1 MLSLPA
7 PAADARR
14 ARLSS
19 PERKR
24 EIVTAFI
31 ELAREHGP
39 EAITTQ
45 AIATRVGLTHGAL
58 FRHFPDKHAMWSA
71 VLDWVQARLEAMLD
85 EVFRVEG
92 RPVATLERLFVA
104 HVNFVTGYPGVPRIL
119 LHELQR
125 PAQSEFHAR
134 VRSMVGAYR
143 SRLVDLLG
151 RARLAGELPAS
162 LDVNAAAMLFL
173 GTVQGVAIQ
182 SILFPGETGT
192 GKSAKK
198 LFGLLLDGFRGVRP

>member
-7 PAADARR
+7 PTNDARR
-14 ARLSS
+14 ARLPS

-24 EIVTAFI
+24 EIVVALI

-39 EAITTQ
+39 ESITTQ

-85 EVFRVEG
+85 EVFRAEG

-104 HVNFVTGYPGVPRIL
+104 HVEFVTGFPGVPRIL

-134 VRSMVGAYR
+134 VRSMVGGYR
-143 SRLVDLLG
+143 NRLVDLLG
-151 RARLAGELPAS
+151 RAKLAGELPAT
-162 LDVNAAAMLFL
+162 LDVMAAATLFL

-182 SILFPGETGT
+182 SILFPGEAGA
-192 GKSAKK
+192 GKSATR
-198 LFGLLLDGFRGVRP
+198 LFPLLLDGFRGARP